1 MKPLAL
7 VLALA
12 AGLLLAGRAL
22 REPFEYLVVPATDA
36 NPRNSEADMLRL
48 RNGRLLLAWTEFYTT
63 KGSDWGP
70 ARISALFSSD
80 QGRTWSGKHT
90 LQENIGQM
98 NVMEPDLLRL
108 RSGQVLFVFCR
119 KNSEADCRPMLR
131 VSRDDTRTFSE
142 PVPLPVTPYPS
153 YTGTNHDRLVQLRSG
168 RVLLPLW
175 YTLDYRV
182 SRHILTRVYYTD
194 DEGATWK
201 PSRTIVDL
209 PDSKAGAQEPGV
221 IELKD
226 GRVLMW
232 LRTDQGGIYRCY
244 SRDRGETWSQPEPMG
259 LASPLSPQSLKRL
272 PRTGDLLLVWNHSK
286 SGRFPLT
293 AAVSQDEGLTWRHI
307 RNLDEDAAHSF
318 AYTSI
323 EFLDDRALFT
333 YYAGPPAGVKAE
345 PRWSLKLKAV
355 PLGWFYQPAR

>member
-1 MKPLAL
+1 MRAGVLGLILTAG
-7 VLALA
+7 LALA
-12 AGLLLAGRAL
+12 QPRL
-22 REPFEYLVVPATDA
+22 REPFEFFVAPATDA

-48 RNGRLLLAWTEFYTT
+48 RDGRLLLAWTEFYAR

-70 ARISALFSSD
+70 ARISAMFSSD
-80 QGRTWSGKHT
+80 RGRSWSGKYT
-90 LQENIGQM
+90 LQENIGAM

-108 RSGQVLFVFCR
+108 RSGKVLFVFCR
-119 KNSEADCRPMLR
+119 KNSEADCLPMVR
-131 VSRDDTRTFSE
+131 VSRDDARSFSD

-153 YTGTNHDRLVQLRSG
+153 YTGANHDRLIQLRSG

-182 SRHILTRVYYTD
+182 SRHILTRVYYSD
-194 DEGATWK
+194 DEGAAWR

-209 PDSKAGAQEPGV
+209 PASKAGAQEPGV
-221 IELKD
+221 VELRD
-226 GRVLMW
+226 GRILMW
-232 LRTDQGGIYRCY
+232 LRTGLGSIYRCY

-259 LASPLSPQSLKRL
+259 LDSPLSPQSVKRL
-272 PRTGDLLLVWNHSK
+272 PRTRDLLLVWNHSK

-293 AAVSQDEGLTWRHI
+293 AAISRDEGRTWQHV
-307 RNLDEDAAHSF
+307 RNLDEDPAHTY

-333 YYAGPPAGVKAE
+333 YYAGPPVGVKGE
-345 PRWSLKLKAV
+345 TRWSLKLKAV
-355 PLGWFYQPAR
+355 PLRWFYEPAR